1 MDLYDSITI
10 PNMFNAVVYV
20 GLLVCIEN
28 WRRIRCSRH
37 WIYMSTHSSTINQRN
52 V

>member
-28 WRRIRCSRH
+28 WRRIRCARH
-37 WIYMSTHSSTINQRN
+37 WIYMYCQLIPALSIN